1 MTIHAYYRI
10 SKDTSDLAT
19 QRRDVHAACL
29 DRFGRIPDAEIAETI
44 SGKKKADER
53 HLGEL
58 LRGVHFGDVFVC
70 ASTTRI
76 GRDFYDTLDTTK
88 YLQETGA
95 TFWALQQNM
104 FIPPD
109 DNTMNKFLLAAYA
122 FFGENE
128 RKEISVR
135 TKAGLESA
143 KQRGVKLGRAFGSFL
158 EPDEKQLKELK
169 LQLSRGEFQRVR
181 IAKILG
187 MALPTLARWLKKN
200 PNIAEQVEAN
210 RPKNKHKAATNAA
223 QQILPIE

>member
-1 MTIHAYYRI
+1 MKIHAYYRI
-10 SKDTSDLAT
+10 SKDTSDLDS
-19 QRRDVHAACL
+19 QRREVHAACIA
-29 DRFGRIPDAEIAETI
+29 RFGCPPDTEISEII
-44 SGKKKADER
+44 SGKKKSHER
-53 HLGEL
+53 DLGEL

-76 GRDFYDTLDTTK
+76 GRNFYDSLDTTK

-128 RKEISVR
+128 RKEISTR

-143 KQRGVKLGRAFGSFL
+143 KLRGVKLGRAFGSFL
-158 EPDEKQLKELK
+158 EPTDKQLKELK

-187 MALPTLARWLKKN
+187 MALPTLARWLKKH
-200 PNIAEQVEAN
+200 PEIAEQVEAN
-210 RPKNKHKAATNAA
+210 RPKNKGKAIGGTTA
-223 QQILPIE
+223 QEVPI